1 MSQRKQIK
9 KGDIFFYL
17 FLVILVLAIVGVTI
31 WLIYD
36 KNRVDNLDDTNNP
49 TNNQPDM
56 PYFTFESVSEA
67 PVMDVFSEYYYNPI
81 DIKYV
86 NHKVVIDGLK
96 NQEVQN
102 KVNSALSELELYQ
115 NRDGEEYCNVTFNV
129 SNVLSVSCNGKS
141 KNINLVTGEEIKL
154 EDILQ
159 HDSNLRFILL
169 DSIYK
174 NMCAWGGCDPEYWY
188 DQTEYNDADDFV
200 TEIFRDIQKK
210 DYELILYNNS
220 FYLETDI
227 DVEIGLG
234 GFYFSDFLDDVTIYD
249 RFLTNENI
257 YEEEPSRF
265 CHPQDCTDYES
276 EFSYDMMDF
285 IADNVYLSGS
295 LYNFTNTDLLENDYE
310 EKDFDD
316 EAIEKLYDY
325 INELYNLDVSDN
337 YQYVQIFGYLYNT
350 NLGYTNVIIKMEETE
365 LNYEDFRK
373 RLFNEVDRIDP
384 ISNKEILDVSIIID
398 SSGNISKLEDDP
410 NKLFVNFEEILASY
424 ITNDYNLNGS
434 NSPFYSYIDVCYME
448 DDYNECMANLDFMN
462 LVKSASYSIDLENR
476 RIYMRYTEGDGIM
489 AYAYI
494 STFIPFE
501 LFELKTT

>member
-1 MSQRKQIK
+1 MFQHKQIK
-9 KGDIFFYL
+9 KGDVFFYL
-17 FLVILVLAIVGVTI
+17 FLVLLVLVIVGVTI
-31 WLIYD
+31 WLIYN
-36 KNRVDNLDDTNNP
+36 KNHVDHLDDTSNP
-49 TNNQPDM
+49 TDNQTDI
-56 PYFTFESVSEA
+56 PYFAFESVGEA
-67 PVMDVFSEYYYNPI
+67 PVMDVFYEYAYNPI

-86 NHKVVIDGLK
+86 NHQIVIDGLK
-96 NQEVQN
+96 DQEVQN
-102 KVNSALSELELYQ
+102 KVNRLLSELELYQ

-159 HDSNLRFILL
+159 HDSNIRFILL

-200 TEIFRDIQKK
+200 AEIFRDIQKK
-210 DYELILYNNS
+210 DYELVLYNNS

-234 GFYFSDFLDDVTIYD
+234 GFYFSDFLEDVTIYD
-249 RFLTNENI
+249 RFLTDENI

-265 CHPQDCTDYES
+265 CHPQDCTNYES
-276 EFSYDMMDF
+276 EFSYDMTDF
-285 IADNVYLSGS
+285 IADHVYLNGS
-295 LYNFTNTDLLENDYE
+295 LSNFTNTDLLENDYE

-316 EAIEKLYDY
+316 EVIEKVYDY
-325 INELYNLDVSDN
+325 LIETYDLDVSDY
-337 YQYVQIFGYLYNT
+337 YQYVYIFGYLYNT
-350 NLGYTNVIIKMEETE
+350 NLGYTNVIIDMEATE
-365 LNYEDFRK
+365 LDYDDFRK

-384 ISNKEILDVSIIID
+384 ISTKEITDVSIIID
-398 SSGNISKLEDDP
+398 RSGNVSKLEDDP
-410 NKLFVNFEEILASY
+410 NKLFVNFDEILASY
-424 ITNDYNLNGS
+424 ITNDYNQNGS

-448 DDYNECMANLDFMN
+448 DDYDECMTRLDFMN
-462 LVKSASYSIDLENR
+462 LVKSASYSIDLENK
-476 RIYMRYTEGDGIM
+476 RIYMRYTKGDGVM